1 MGLLLLLLL
10 FLSSCEPQLPDG
22 VMSESKMEEVL
33 YDYHVAQ
40 AMSEVSTEPGKTID
54 FQRYELQ
61 EAVLRKHG
69 ITQAEFD
76 SSMVFYCSDL
86 DRMNRLY
93 QHLSERLD
101 RDAEALGA
109 SLGSGDIYAGLTADG
124 DTANVWSGRQLFAIR
139 NRSGENLRSWYIPCD
154 STWLPGDDLLF
165 RFQTQSYAR
174 DGYYSIYVTMV
185 VSYDNDSVRA
195 RTMQFTARTSSEPQ

>member
-1 MGLLLLLLL
+1 
-10 FLSSCEPQLPDG
+10 
-22 VMSESKMEEVL
+22 MSESKMEEVL

-139 NRSGENLRSWYIPCD
+139 NRSGENLRSW
-154 STWLPGDDLLF
+154 
-165 RFQTQSYAR
+165 
-174 DGYYSIYVTMV
+174 
-185 VSYDNDSVRA
+185 
-195 RTMQFTARTSSEPQ
+195 